1 MDVSAARQQANEER
15 RRRAQLLAGVA
26 EMEAEFSHIRRG
38 GRPHKQPEAVA
49 AKPATLPVDAKGSGA
64 APPAQLYD
72 ATLDTTSVPL
82 WIADD
87 GESQPMPSSDVP
99 ALASPPPQQ
108 QQPSPPQPPL
118 SQSEHSRTMAD
129 LPPEQ
134 LFSSAPPASADGT
147 PARSNSVA
155 AAADVSAHA
164 KPDADALRRRAM
176 QLLSKNGG
184 RMPRRREASE
194 SSELRSTRAAEAP
207 ASAAPSRAASDQRS
221 TSLLSQGTSLPQQQ
235 TQQRPPPRQRRPD
248 TATGQMR
255 RTPSVQSSLDTRAP
269 RRSTSSTGGRARC
282 RSPPQVSEPTAREK
296 QRAAAA
302 KRALCT
308 AREQQRSASQKR
320 THSLLSKTRERVDAF
335 FESRG
340 IGADEQER
348 RRARQK
354 IVAQRARVAKEDEA
368 KREQAE
374 MLRFEYLQQRQE
386 AEREQYLRGLRE
398 RQQKRA
404 ATAVVRPPAAEPKAE
419 KQRQKQQ
426 QSWGPAHVSR
436 APRARPEV
444 HIRTYP
450 TSVAVPVE
458 GGRAEPHDAEVTHE
472 DVDRVAVNLFDS
484 TFLSEPEPPSPQC
497 P

>member
-1 MDVSAARQQANEER
+1 MDVSAARRQANEER
-15 RRRAQLLAGVA
+15 RRREQLLAGVA
-26 EMEAEFSHIRRG
+26 EMEAEFSHIRRRG
-38 GRPHKQPEAVA
+38 GKPQKQPEPVA
-49 AKPATLPVDAKGSGA
+49 TKPATLPVDAQGSGGA
-64 APPAQLYD
+64 SPAQLYD

-87 GESQPMPSSDVP
+87 GDSPPVPSSDAP
-99 ALASPPPQQ
+99 ALAPPLPQR
-108 QQPSPPQPPL
+108 QPSPPQPPL
-118 SQSEHSRTMAD
+118 SQSEHSRMTAD
-129 LPPEQ
+129 LPAEQ
-134 LFSSAPPASADGT
+134 PQPFSHAPASVDASGA
-147 PARSNSVA
+147 PVRSNS
-155 AAADVSAHA
+155 A

-184 RMPRRREASE
+184 RMPRRRETSE
-194 SSELRSTRAAEAP
+194 LSELRSTRAATEAA

-221 TSLLSQGTSLPQQQ
+221 TSLLSQGTSLQQQ
-235 TQQRPPPRQRRPD
+235 RRRRPD
-248 TATGQMR
+248 AAAGQRR

-296 QRAAAA
+296 QRATAA
-302 KRALCT
+302 KRALST

-320 THSLLSKTRERVDAF
+320 TSSLLGKTRERVDAF

-340 IGADEQER
+340 VGADEQER

-354 IVAQRARVAKEDEA
+354 IVAQRARMAKEDEA

-386 AEREQYLRGLRE
+386 AEREQYLRGLRD

-404 ATAVVRPPAAEPKAE
+404 AVSAATAGPKAE
-419 KQRQKQQ
+419 KQQKQQ
-426 QSWGPAHVSR
+426 QSWGPAQVSR

-458 GGRAEPHDAEVTHE
+458 SKRVEPQEAEVMHE